1 MGDGEYS
8 RVQQARRQ
16 PLSRFEMQT
25 TFTYTAHPSR
35 VIFERGSIAQV
46 AAEVERLGC
55 SRALVLSTPEQRELA
70 DYVVGLLGPRC
81 VGIFDQAVMH
91 VPMDTVHAALE
102 HAEAKGADCTVTV
115 GGGSTIGLGKAIAL
129 ESELPIIAIPST
141 YAGSEM
147 TPIYGITD
155 RGEKKTGRDLTVL
168 PRTVLYD
175 VDLTLTL
182 PVELSMMSGLNAIA
196 HAVEGLYAPDANP
209 VMGMIA
215 EEGIRALAEGLPA
228 VRADAQ
234 DIGARLRCQYG
245 AWLCSTVLGH
255 LGMGLHHKLCH
266 TLGGS
271 FDLPHAPTHS
281 IVLPHA
287 MAYNR
292 AAAPGA
298 MQAVARALG
307 VSDAPA
313 GIYDLAV
320 SLGVNMALR
329 DLGMP
334 EEGISRAAEL
344 AAQAQYPNPRPLETD
359 ALTALLHNAWAG
371 NPPAASGDAAA

>member
-1 MGDGEYS
+1 
-8 RVQQARRQ
+8 
-16 PLSRFEMQT
+16 MQT
-25 TFTYTAHPSR
+25 TFTYTALPAR
-35 VIFERGSIAQV
+35 VVFERGAIAQV

-55 SRALVLSTPEQRELA
+55 SQALVLCTPEQRELA
-70 DYVVGLLGPRC
+70 ERVAGLLGPLC
-81 VGIFDQAVMH
+81 VGIFDKATMH
-91 VPMDTVHAALE
+91 VPMDTVRAARE
-102 HAEAKGADCTVTV
+102 QAAAGAADCAVTV

-129 ESELPIIAIPST
+129 ESDLPIVAIPST

-155 RGEKKTGRDLTVL
+155 HGEKTTGRDSKVL

-175 VDLTLTL
+175 VELTLTL
-182 PVELSMMSGLNAIA
+182 PIELSMTSGLNAIA
-196 HAVEGLYAPDANP
+196 HAAEGLYAQDANP
-209 VMGMIA
+209 VMSMMA
-215 EEGIRALAEGLPA
+215 EEGIRALAAGLPS
-228 VRADAQ
+228 VRADSQ
-234 DIGARLRCQYG
+234 DIEARLRCQYG
-245 AWLCSTVLGH
+245 AWLCATVLGH

-287 MAYNR
+287 LAYNR
-292 AAAPGA
+292 AAAPQA
-298 MQAVARALG
+298 MQAIARALG
-307 VSDAPA
+307 ASDAPQ

-320 SLGVNMALR
+320 SLGVNMALH

-344 AAQAQYPNPRPLETD
+344 ASKAQYPNPRSLETG

-371 NPPAASGDAAA
+371 NPPAAPGDAAA